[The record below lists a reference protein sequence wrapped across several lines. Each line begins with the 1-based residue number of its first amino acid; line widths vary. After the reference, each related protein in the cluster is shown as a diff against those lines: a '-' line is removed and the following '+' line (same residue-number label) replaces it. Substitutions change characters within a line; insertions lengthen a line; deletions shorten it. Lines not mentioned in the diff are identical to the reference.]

1 MEAVRTMRAYITHNI
16 DENEELLTG
25 LETVKSKAGA
35 AQKLVEEGVGL
46 LRKAREEKKNVLS

>member
-1 MEAVRTMRAYITHNI
+1 MRAYITHNI

-35 AQKLVEEGVGL
+35 AQKLVEEGWGG
-46 LRKAREEKKNVLS
+46 EKNVSS